1 MEIIDNSE
9 VLFIGDLRKSEAN
22 NVKIGDIVEI
32 KNKKSY
38 IKSILPSSDGNFIKV
53 LATFKN
59 DGEFF
64 ENNYEIGKI
73 LKPVKGII
81 IPKDAVIRT
90 GNKDI
95 VYLYEN
101 GNFKKFEIEIITD
114 VKDGYLVKNLKEGQ
128 IIVNKGVFLIDADAK
143 LKW

>member
-1 MEIIDNSE
+1 MEIVDNNQ

-22 NVKIGDIVEI
+22 EI
-32 KNKKSY
+32 K
-38 IKSILPSSDGNFIKV
+38 IREILPSSDGNFIKV
-53 LATFKN
+53 LAVFDN

-73 LKPVKGII
+73 LKPIKGIN

-101 GNFKKFEIEIITD
+101 GNFKKMDI
-114 VKDGYLVKNLKEGQ
+114 
-128 IIVNKGVFLIDADAK
+128 
-143 LKW
+143 W

>member
-1 MEIIDNSE
+1 MAINSVIMMLLWKLQIIARFY
-9 VLFIGDLRKSEAN
+9 LLGDLRKSEAN
-22 NVKIGDIVEI
+22 NVKIGC
-32 KNKKSY
+32 
-38 IKSILPSSDGNFIKV
+38 
-53 LATFKN
+53 N

-73 LKPVKGII
+73 LKPIKGII

-143 LKW
+143 LK